1 VDIGVGAEVV
11 EGWVEGG
18 AVGLQSLHKRTRF
31 KQHGAEGGGE
41 EGGGA
46 EVEGGAGAE
55 DREWLRSRSGKR
67 PRQGKGTRQRKGT
80 RWSRMHKTQG
90 H

>member
-1 VDIGVGAEVV
+1 MV

-31 KQHGAEGGGE
+31 KQHGAE

-67 PRQGKGTRQRKGT
+67 PRQGKGTRKGT